1 MEEEG
6 ARVMDHLMYVTM
18 DSSLKPCRLY
28 DSCVN
33 GQRAVRGFW
42 SFLGFARS
50 REKSISIVK
59 MRRERKSCVA
69 GFRR

>member
-18 DSSLKPCRLY
+18 DSSLKPCRLN
-28 DSCVN
+28 DPCVN

-42 SFLGFARS
+42 SFLGFA
-50 REKSISIVK
+50 
-59 MRRERKSCVA
+59 
-69 GFRR
+69 